1 MHPIT
6 HTDNAMTCR
15 TGALYLALMLGAANA
30 AWAQTSSVS
39 SAHDTSY
46 VLLLDHDFS
55 GPAERIQI
63 SLQNGQ
69 VYRAELNST
78 NASLEIRGVERTIQA
93 PHIYPFL
100 SMQTPSGTTLLEIYP
115 EKDALYEIRS
125 REIGGDQL
133 PTRLRLYRDVAAS
146 SRRDFVRTHR
156 TWEIGLELVG
166 GWHSG
171 FAQSSTTPALGND
184 PTGGTDVE
192 GCFTARGAAP
202 SSRSRLCVFGVGY
215 QSQHGAR
222 SILWI
227 YTEPRFRLLGAGGVD
242 HSGWEIGPLFRF
254 GVGMISASPATPVV
268 IAPGAYIARQLR
280 SVSHQG
286 GWTLQASYSRSFYK
300 GFTRP
305 IGTEPATP
313 KGHRFSVGV
322 GWYR

>member
-1 MHPIT
+1 M
-6 HTDNAMTCR
+6 NCR
-15 TGALYLALMLGAANA
+15 TGAIYLALMLELASIAS
-30 AWAQTSSVS
+30 AQTSSVRS
-39 SAHDTSY
+39 TPDTSY

-55 GPAERIQI
+55 GPGERIQVF
-63 SLQNGQ
+63 LQNGQ
-69 VYRAELNST
+69 VYRAELNSA
-78 NASLEIRGVERTIQA
+78 NALLEIRGVERTIQV

-100 SMQTPSGTTLLEIYP
+100 SMDTPSGTTLLEIYP

-146 SRRDFVRTHR
+146 SRREYVRANR
-156 TWEIGLELVG
+156 AWEIGMELAG

-171 FAQSSTTPALGND
+171 FAESSTTPGIGD
-184 PTGGTDVE
+184 VPTGGTDVE

-202 SSRSRLCVFGVGY
+202 SSRLRLCVFGLGY

-268 IAPGAYIARQLR
+268 IAPGAFIARHLR
-280 SVSHQG
+280 SASHQG

-300 GFTRP
+300 GFPRP

-313 KGHRFSVGV
+313 KGHRLSFGI